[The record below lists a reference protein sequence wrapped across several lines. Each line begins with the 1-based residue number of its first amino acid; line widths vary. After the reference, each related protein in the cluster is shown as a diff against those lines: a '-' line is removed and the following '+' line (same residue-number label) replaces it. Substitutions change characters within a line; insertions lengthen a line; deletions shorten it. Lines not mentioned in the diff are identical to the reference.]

1 MHACICKL
9 HFCTSF
15 VRHSCMRAIWGG
27 GFHGE
32 GGVAGL
38 VQGGS
43 LWAAR
48 MDTCKPRM
56 STLCICSHMAQPS
69 CKTLIGAS
77 SLMHLSCNTAHNFPA
92 PLAAA
97 GHRCAPLVCS
107 LEARPSTAAAQVG
120 AAKLIVHACKMH
132 QGAGEGLAW
141 FRGVAG
147 VLHACHG
154 LSTCMHASMSTLH
167 LCSSLARHSC
177 RRAMWGGG
185 FDGEGWGEGLPGSGR
200 ELVCCAHAIT
210 SANTCMRASA
220 RCGFAV

>member
-1 MHACICKL
+1 MAPQQHMHTWLFTACLPVHLAATPHTLNSTYLHACA
-9 HFCTSF
+9 H
-15 VRHSCMRAIWGG
+15 A
-27 GFHGE
+27 HG
-32 GGVAGL
+32 ASTQLSTDYL
-38 VQGGS
+38 VVLQH
-43 LWAAR
+43 
-48 MDTCKPRM
+48 T
-56 STLCICSHMAQPS
+56 HMAQPS
-69 CKTLIGAS
+69 CKTLIGAC
-77 SLMHLSCNTAHNFPA
+77 SLMHLSFNTAHNFPA

-185 FDGEGWGEGLPGSGR
+185 FDGEGGGEGLPGSGR